1 MSPAAFA
8 AGAPWAPVMVAL
20 HVPAAA
26 QLTAVAIPLAAA
38 TTWRAARAGRR
49 SNQIPCPDPSDHA
62 CFLRQRL
69 SRLCPGDCPGRTQAA
84 ARKLGFARC
93 PASVRGL
100 ESRP

>member
-38 TTWRAARAGRR
+38 TTCRAARAGRR
-49 SNQIPCPDPSDHA
+49 SNQIPCPDPATTRVFFGRGFPVFARETVREGPKRQLGSWGSLA
-62 CFLRQRL
+62 AQRL
-69 SRLCPGDCPGRTQAA
+69 
-84 ARKLGFARC
+84 
-93 PASVRGL
+93 
-100 ESRP
+100 